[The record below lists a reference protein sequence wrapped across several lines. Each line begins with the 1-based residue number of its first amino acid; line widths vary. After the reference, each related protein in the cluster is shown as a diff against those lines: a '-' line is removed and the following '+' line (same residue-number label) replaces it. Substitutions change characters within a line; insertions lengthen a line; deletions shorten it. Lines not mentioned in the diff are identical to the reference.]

1 MPQMIKQTAMLS
13 QVMIEALSKAEE
25 ARFEFLT
32 PELFFYY
39 GVLQQKLVT
48 DIWEQN
54 NIDVKKFRR
63 ELKRHIDQME
73 RVPKDI
79 DYKVMPSVR
88 FAQMTAS
95 AHALAMKLNKS
106 EIGLFEAIMATTP
119 LRA

>member
-79 DYKVMPSVR
+79 DYKVMPSVS
-88 FAQMTAS
+88 FCTKKTDSLQYCQS
-95 AHALAMKLNKS
+95 FFKQCSLVNQ
-106 EIGLFEAIMATTP
+106 
-119 LRA
+119 